1 MADTNEVKKRSVY
14 PKIIYA
20 SRTHSQLTQVVRE
33 LKMTQYNNIKTCAIG
48 SRDQLC
54 INPQVSQQKSYTTKL
69 NMCKSK
75 VNAKTC
81 FFYNNLESNLRL
93 VAFTLFEYLNKIRP

>member
-1 MADTNEVKKRSVY
+1 MFMINLGNVNDQPENANRRVCY

-20 SRTHSQLTQVVRE
+20 SRTHSQLTQVIKE

-54 INPQVSQQKSYTTKL
+54 INPQVNQQKSYTTKVSL
-69 NMCKSK
+69 RMPNSNS
-75 VNAKTC
+75 VN
-81 FFYNNLESNLRL
+81 F
-93 VAFTLFEYLNKIRP
+93 

>member
-1 MADTNEVKKRSVY
+1 M
-14 PKIIYA
+14 
-20 SRTHSQLTQVVRE
+20 
-33 LKMTQYNNIKTCAIG
+33 TCAIG

-54 INPQVSQQKSYTTKL
+54 INPQVSQQKSYTAKL

-81 FFYNNLESNLRL
+81 YFHNNIESMD
-93 VAFTLFEYLNKIRP
+93 FTYFESFKITWL